1 VTDFDNR
8 PAIIEFV
15 EKANRTMGKPM
26 APGMAD
32 PSGTPRRPSSTTYG
46 LLSMPN
52 PPPAKA

>member
-1 VTDFDNR
+1 MTDFNNR